1 MAGPGTEQ
9 RVDGAAAI
17 VAEARQAA
25 AAVAAASGVVMREL
39 TSIQEFED
47 INLLL
52 STIWGSPPSRPHLS
66 AELLR
71 ALSHAGNYVVGA
83 YDGSALVGAGIG
95 FCGPPA
101 THTLHSHIVGVATS
115 AQRRNVG
122 FSLKLHQRNWA
133 LERDLTTIAW
143 TFDPLIRR
151 NAHFNLA
158 KLAGSAVAYLPDFYG
173 QMRDGINLGQD
184 SDRILVH
191 WDLLAPT
198 VAEACRGRGISS
210 KALALLQVGA
220 DFSLAISLDGEP
232 EPVAPLTP
240 TVLIVVPQDI
250 EELRLRHPE
259 MGARWRTMLR
269 RALVDAF
276 ESGARIV
283 GFDRRGWYVLQ
294 GAPLR

>member
-9 RVDGAAAI
+9 RVDRASDI
-17 VAEARQAA
+17 VAEAGQTAAAA
-25 AAVAAASGVVMREL
+25 AAVSGVVMREL

-83 YDGSALVGAGIG
+83 YDGSALVGAGVG

-101 THTLHSHIVGVATS
+101 SHTLHSHIVGVATS

-122 FSLKLHQRNWA
+122 FSLKLHQRFWA
-133 LERDLTTIAW
+133 LERDLSTIAW

-158 KLAGSAVAYLPDFYG
+158 KLAGSAVTYLPDFYG
-173 QMRDGINLGQD
+173 RMRDGINLGQD

-191 WDLLAPT
+191 WDLTAPE
-198 VAEACRGRGISS
+198 VIEACRGRAVSS
-210 KALALLQVGA
+210 KALAVLQVGA
-220 DFSLAISLDGEP
+220 TVALGVGPDGEP
-232 EPVAPLTP
+232 EPAAPTTA
-240 TVLIVVPQDI
+240 TVLIAVPEDV
-250 EELRLRHPE
+250 EELRVRHPE
-259 MGARWRTMLR
+259 IGARWRTMLR
-269 RALVDAF
+269 QSLVDAF
-276 ESGARIV
+276 ENGARIV

-294 GAPLR
+294 HGPPR